1 MVTAEP
7 QLSELSDTDVAALA
21 RKIRLELVTLS
32 QTHPRRADLMAE
44 WRHCIRELSGRAIS
58 R

>member
-21 RKIRLELVTLS
+21 REIRLELVTLP
-32 QTHPRRADLMAE
+32 QTHPAAR
-44 WRHCIRELSGRAIS
+44 IS
-58 R
+58 